1 MKLKIDRN
9 SIKFK
14 SWLYFVL
21 FAALLMAALW
31 IVQVLFLNNFYGVM
45 KTAQTKGVVKEIE
58 SSFNHHK
65 HSDFLTDVAAISES
79 YDMYIYVV
87 SYDGKTT
94 YFSPSDTTVARTPG
108 FEVDENPGRTGEML
122 FSSQIQ
128 KLNKRMIQT
137 GEAASLKIMTSAGQ
151 EILAYGNVLTSKRN
165 DPLIVYIFSP
175 LWPIT
180 STVKI
185 LVNQLLVVT
194 IISLVLACLISFYFS
209 TRITRPIRRITY
221 SAERLAEGD
230 YGIVFR
236 GGDYTEIN
244 RLADTLTGASIELE
258 KSDMMQKDL
267 IANVSHDL
275 RTPLTMI
282 RSYAE
287 MIRDLSGE
295 NPEKRD
301 KHLKVIIDES
311 DRLNALVEDL
321 LTVSRMQSGKM
332 TLEKKEFNL
341 TECIRSVLNTYRVME
356 DSDEYTFEF
365 DCPSSFIVNADED
378 KIKQV
383 VSNLVANAIKFCGDD
398 KLITIS
404 LDRRGKN
411 VICRVSDHGAGIPA
425 EELEHIWERYYSSS
439 SNTVREAEGTGL
451 GLAICKEILSL
462 HKSSFGVE
470 STLGEGSTF
479 WFQLNLV
486 RIEK

>member
-31 IVQVLFLNNFYGVM
+31 IVQVLLLNNFYGIM
-45 KTAQTKGVVKEIE
+45 KTAQTQSVVKEIE
-58 SSFNHHK
+58 FVYNHQE
-65 HSDFLTDVAAISES
+65 HSDFLNEVADISKS
-79 YDMYIYVV
+79 YDMYVYVV

-94 YFSPSDTTVARTPG
+94 YFSPSAATVARTPG
-108 FEVDENPGRTGEML
+108 FDLEEAPGDTGEML
-122 FSSQIQ
+122 FVSQIQ

-137 GEAASLKIMTSAGQ
+137 GEAASMKIMTAEGQ
-151 EILAYGNVLTSKRN
+151 EILAYANVLTSKKN
-165 DPLIVYIFSP
+165 EPMIVYIFSP

-185 LVNQLLVVT
+185 LANQLLVVT
-194 IISLVLACLISFYFS
+194 VISLVLACLISFYLS
-209 TRITRPIRRITY
+209 TRITRPIRRITH
-221 SAERLAEGD
+221 SAERLAKGD
-230 YGIVFR
+230 YGIVFK

-287 MIRDLSGE
+287 MVRDISGN

-301 KHLKVIIDES
+301 KHLRVIIDES

-332 TLEKKEFNL
+332 TLDKKDFNL
-341 TECIRSVLNTYRVME
+341 TECVRSVLNTYKVME
-356 DSDEYTFEF
+356 DADEYTFEV
-365 DCPSSFIVNADED
+365 DCPSSFIVHADED

-383 VSNLVANAIKFCGDD
+383 ISNLVANAIKFCGDE
-398 KLITIS
+398 KLITVS
-404 LDRRGKN
+404 LNRRGKT
-411 VICRVSDHGAGIPA
+411 IMCRVSDHGPGIPA

-439 SNTVREAEGTGL
+439 SNTVREARGTGL

-462 HKSSFGVE
+462 HKSSFGVD

-479 WFQLNLV
+479 WFHLDLV

>member
-14 SWLYFVL
+14 NWLYFVL
-21 FAALLMAALW
+21 FATVLMAVLW
-31 IVQVLFLNNFYGVM
+31 VAQVFLLNNFYGVM
-45 KTAQTKGVVKEIE
+45 KTTQTQDVVKEIE
-58 SSFNHHK
+58 SSFYHHE
-65 HSDFLTDVAAISES
+65 HSVFLEDVADISES
-79 YDMYIYVV
+79 YDMYVYVV

-94 YFSPSDTTVARTPG
+94 YFSPSATTVARTPG
-108 FEVDENPGRTGEML
+108 FDVDKDSGDTGEML

-137 GEAASLKIMTSAGQ
+137 GDSASLKIRTSDGQ
-151 EILAYGNVLTSKRN
+151 EILAYGNVLTSKKKE
-165 DPLIVYIFSP
+165 PLIVYIFSP

-185 LVNQLLVVT
+185 LTSQLVVVT
-194 IISLVLACLISFYFS
+194 IISLILACLISFYLS
-209 TRITRPIRRITY
+209 SRITKPIRKITH
-221 SAERLAEGD
+221 SAERLAKGD

-236 GGDYTEIN
+236 GGNYTEIN
-244 RLADTLTGASIELE
+244 RLADTLTGTSIELE

-287 MIRDLSGE
+287 MIRDISGD
-295 NPEKRD
+295 NPEKREE
-301 KHLKVIIDES
+301 HLQVIIDES

-321 LTVSRMQSGKM
+321 LIVSRMQSGKM

-341 TECIRSVLNTYRVME
+341 TECIRSVLNTYRIME
-356 DSDEYTFEF
+356 DADQYTFAF
-365 DCPSSFIVNADED
+365 NCLSSFIVYADKD

-383 VSNLVANAIKFCGDD
+383 ISNLVANAIEFCGDD
-398 KLITIS
+398 KFIDIS
-404 LDRRGKN
+404 LNRRGKTI
-411 VICRVSDHGAGIPA
+411 ICRVSDHGPGIPA
-425 EELEHIWERYYSSS
+425 NELEHIWERYYSSS
-439 SNTVREAEGTGL
+439 SNTVRETEGTGL
-451 GLAICKEILSL
+451 GLAICKEILTL
-462 HKSSFGVE
+462 HKSSFGVD
-470 STLGEGSTF
+470 STPGEGSSF
-479 WFQLNLV
+479 WFQLDLV